1 MNARDLMKAHAL
13 SPLNDP
19 PFRNERP
26 RLVRWG
32 RSRALRFVA
41 ELRDDSGAATAEYAM
56 VVLAAVGLGGLLAAI
71 LKSGEV
77 RSMLTDLISRAL
89 TAA

>member
-1 MNARDLMKAHAL
+1 MNARDLAKALTAP
-13 SPLNDP
+13 SLNDP
-19 PFRNERP
+19 PRAD
-26 RLVRWG
+26 VRQHPG
-32 RSRALRFVA
+32 RERSRALRLVA
-41 ELRDDSGAATAEYAM
+41 ALRDDAGAATAEYAM
-56 VVLAAVGLGGLLAAI
+56 VVLAAVGLGGLLAVI

>member
-1 MNARDLMKAHAL
+1 MNARDLTKALTAR
-13 SPLNDP
+13 SLNGP
-19 PFRNERP
+19 PHVD
-26 RLVRWG
+26 VRQHVG
-32 RSRALRFVA
+32 RDRSRALRFVA
-41 ELRDDSGAATAEYAM
+41 ALQDDAGAATAEYAM
-56 VVLAAVGLGGLLAAI
+56 VVLAAVGLGGLLAVI